1 MLSRERLPLHRAAF
15 IAVMT
20 MSIVLLVLVTPVAA
34 ATTSVTV
41 TKYADNN
48 YSQSVDSETLSLAE
62 LQTLSSVYS
71 NGPVYMQG
79 PTFDSNDPWGNGGQ
93 NMIDYCEHNGSRVSS
108 ITDLVGGMSDGDELK
123 VQASDGMSHYF
134 GYDNVY
140 TPNACQ
146 GDMIVSWWDSEY
158 GYVPSYNDGMRLFFY
173 TPPSTYGVADSL
185 NLTLRDMQASFD
197 PWYSYN
203 YSQIW
208 PSAKGLSVKYVQYLK
223 IYPPHRYDFNTTG
236 DTVEC
241 AYEGGVTGVPGASTA
256 PSTAFV
262 STANVAA
269 DDGVLHPTSIED
281 DGEYAAQRF
290 VFNVTEDAARIE
302 ILAVTWNGTGTNA
315 GGTDG
320 ADLYIWNGSSYEL
333 LQGST
338 SSSEVTLSGEKTS
351 SISDYIN
358 DGNVTVL
365 VKQKSASDGVD
376 ASTLATDYVKLVV
389 THHHTN

>member
-1 MLSRERLPLHRAAF
+1 MA
-15 IAVMT
+15 
-20 MSIVLLVLVTPVAA
+20 MSIVLLVLVTPVVA

-48 YSQSVDSETLSLAE
+48 YSQSVDSETFDLAE
-62 LQTLSSVYS
+62 LQALSSVYS

-79 PTFDSNDPWGNGGQ
+79 PTFDSNDPWGDGGQ
-93 NMIDYCEHNGSRVSS
+93 NMIDYYGHNGSRVSN
-108 ITDLVGGMSDGDELK
+108 ITDEVGGMSDGDELK
-123 VQASDGMSHYF
+123 VQSSDGFSLYF

-140 TPNACQ
+140 TPNSRQ
-146 GDMIVSWWDSEY
+146 GDMIVAWWDSDY
-158 GYVPSYNDGMRLFFY
+158 GFVPYYTYGMRLFFY
-173 TPPSTYGVADSL
+173 TPASSPGVADSL
-185 NLTLRDMQASFD
+185 NLTLRDMEASFD
-197 PWYSYN
+197 PWYRHN
-203 YSQIW
+203 YTDSSGSW
-208 PSAKGLSVKYVQYLK
+208 PSAKGLSSKYVQYLK

-236 DTVEC
+236 DTVEY
-241 AYEGGVTGVPGASTA
+241 AYEGGVTGVPDASTV
-256 PSTAFV
+256 PGTAFG